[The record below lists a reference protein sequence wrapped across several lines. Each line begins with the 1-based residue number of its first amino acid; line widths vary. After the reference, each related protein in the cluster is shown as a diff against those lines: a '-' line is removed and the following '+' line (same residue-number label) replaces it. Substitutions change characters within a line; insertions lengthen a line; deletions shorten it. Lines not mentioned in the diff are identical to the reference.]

1 MLTMDRKQK
10 TEQKTEVNKD
20 VSIDGTLPH
29 QINAPDFKNS
39 TRSMQKPFVNE
50 HGIVIGDSFYN
61 SPESPLNQWS
71 TETDPSVMAGDKW
84 VHPTNDIGW
93 NTAENKELLEDKPPQ
108 GVPFMHPTHDV
119 SMGKD

>member
-1 MLTMDRKQK
+1 MDRNQK

-50 HGIVIGDSFYN
+50 HGVVIGDSFYN

-71 TETDPSVMAGDKW
+71 TETDPFVMAGDKW

-93 NTAENKELLEDKPPQ
+93 NTTENKELLEDKPPK